1 MTRRQLPYP
10 KGPGLPARAVGEAV
24 GAAVLPE
31 AVLEVL
37 EEALLEAE
45 APVEAGRKIQD
56 NLEGLL

>member
-10 KGPGLPARAVGEAV
+10 NGPGHPAREAEEAA

-31 AVLEVL
+31 VALEVL